1 METHNA
7 ILTRRTIKEFKP
19 DAVPADVLDRVLTAG
34 TLAQNHRLTEPW
46 RFYVL
51 GPQTHA
57 ALAVMDA
64 KMSTK
69 PVIVAVTCVLQG
81 DAFQRKEDY
90 AAVACAVQ
98 NIQLAAWAEGIGM
111 QWGTGRTAMA
121 PETTQLLGIDPAAEE
136 MVGLLF
142 FGYPAVVP
150 QGRAR
155 KPLAEVARRLP

>member
-1 METHNA
+1 MNIQQA
-7 ILTRRTIKEFKP
+7 ISTRRTIKEFKP
-19 DAVPADVLDRVLTAG
+19 DAVPAEVLDRVLAAG

-46 RFYVL
+46 RFLIL

-57 ALAVMDA
+57 ALAAIDA
-64 KMSTK
+64 KMATK
-69 PVIVAVTCVLQG
+69 PAIAAVTCVLQG

-121 PETTQLLGIDPAAEE
+121 PETAQLLQIDAQVEE

-142 FGYPAVVP
+142 FGYPALVP
-150 QGRAR
+150 PSARR